1 MKATTFHGLW
11 LQAFEI
17 TMRHITSS
25 VICRAA
31 CHLLS
36 TLLTAG
42 MVEYSDV
49 NHLIGSMIS
58 SFDLNGPT
66 VCVDSSNIFLSV
78 IAPLR
83 CTFNLGSMT
92 ETLERT
98 LGWLFTRW
106 SPSRSRY
113 TLLEIID
120 LISKPGMLHD
130 RAHTGRIAQLCP
142 TPSVVQLLSI
152 CLGLPLPKSKPGATQ
167 HLGRVSQAHLI
178 SIRKRK
184 LMRYLLLDT
193 DDQPDPDLVEIPTKA
208 TPQVNSSNLQ
218 QKRLYDLIL
227 EYLTTETSAIFNEVF
242 QPGASK
248 GALTITAD
256 MVQVAISLAVVDQ
269 AMLGHSYGGETRR
282 KDNLQSSADALMKKL
297 IARVVDSDAPGDLE
311 GGLYEF
317 MLDFSAVG
325 IVQCSGQDLL
335 SSGVAAV
342 TQFFDNDL
350 WRTRSS
356 ATEKSANSQNAMD
369 LDDDLEPP
377 RSHGQ
382 AKEETSSVDISHEEI
397 SAATG
402 YMAFRACQAAKMC
415 FISRP
420 FLESDDE
427 TVAESAMTFKEA
439 IIAPTFIEYLTHLQP
454 QEFLSC
460 RQVLQEIFKSG
471 YRVGEKEASTLL
483 VYIAQELLEP
493 YEFERCEVALGMCLD
508 VLTGLAELW
517 TTADLG
523 EVTDIGAEMYT
534 WLIRKALER
543 GIASPHVQIG
553 ISTML
558 QRVIRV
564 DPEYAK
570 SLSLESARTSLF
582 RVLQEGSLVVK
593 YHVGNSISE
602 IFGLFILKEH
612 ENILQDIVTRL
623 PDTADHVEGIAL
635 RLYVFSRLGA
645 AWSTLLRRCVYHIL
659 ETPGPIPDSRGY
671 AQNCISYLTVS
682 LGLEDSRELFRLFAS
697 QIIYTWLETQPL
709 RSLPYDIFDYADI
722 DELLKDVQSDVV
734 GQMIMRGRDDEATQ
748 LASDLQRSYAQL
760 LEDSFSKV
768 AAYSIARDLSISS
781 SQSAQMP
788 GAEARVRK
796 VLGKEKYSSLVTAHF
811 PYILATFYRTLDE
824 EEHIQKGFSKHA
836 AFGNAL
842 VAYQEM
848 LATSSSAGVLPV
860 NQQPSFKSRLLI
872 AEMDHLC
879 RRSIFELDSMWSPVL
894 YVYVFR
900 ELLSGVHPALGSS
913 HACAIIRRIR
923 ILICMADSTALMGYP
938 LEMAL
943 HSLRPFLTDT
953 QCSED
958 SIGIFQY
965 LLSHGESY
973 LKAVPSFLVGIAVS
987 TLTATKAFLSSTQ
1000 ESTTQ
1005 ESQYKATMT
1014 KANAFHVWFSDYLG
1028 RYTSAQLTGATEIS
1042 FKAIIKAAKNVRDKG
1057 NAKKG
1062 SYESELLLELLEDQ
1076 RSERNLLDQT
1086 SRKLILNLLCSAFES
1101 PPTFRED
1108 ILGDDQLAARYA
1120 GVIWKTCQR
1129 ADCGQDFLLWA
1140 GRVLGRAFAGKGSA
1154 RMHVDHDPSQGIASA
1169 SEPSSASRTSVLK
1182 SLCSILLVE
1191 DRTEV
1196 GAVEK
1201 TLRMIMNKAHG
1212 TEYFSDCEQALPET
1226 LMTSMLWD
1234 QHHPVLE
1241 PSKSSPCKSLSECA
1255 NCDEGLSVSI
1265 WIQQLCIA
1273 LAMTGD
1279 EDPILSELP
1288 RILRVVEG
1296 LAKQIF
1302 PFVLHLVLLNEVGG
1316 HEKTKRIISEAIHE
1330 WFKNDKTALIPHV
1343 TILLR
1348 AILYLRKQPLPNE
1361 LAKADRSRWL
1371 EIDYNNAA
1379 SAAVRC
1385 SMFKTALMFLEM
1397 SHSEAAKASRRSSGI
1412 KFEELTKM
1420 LLQIYQNINEQDSF
1434 YGVQQPSSLA
1444 SLTSRLEYE
1453 QAGSKSLSFRGA
1465 HFDSQIR
1472 HAKEASYEDYES
1484 MITVLNTLD
1493 LHGLS
1498 QSLLS
1503 KMTESGH
1510 AAVESMLNTA
1520 RKLEQWDISVP
1531 ASHSGDSST
1540 IFRALQG
1547 INNAVDLDTAF
1558 SAINLGV
1565 SDAMKMLIT
1574 SNDATSAAPKTLAV
1588 LASLTEADEVFSSRS
1603 SAELYEVWSK
1613 CEARAEWMRIEG

>member
-1 MKATTFHGLW
+1 
-11 LQAFEI
+11 
-17 TMRHITSS
+17 
-25 VICRAA
+25 
-31 CHLLS
+31 
-36 TLLTAG
+36 

-58 SFDLNGPT
+58 SFDLNGPA
-66 VCVDSSNIFLSV
+66 VCVDSSNIFMSV

-83 CTFNLGSMT
+83 CSFNLGSMT
-92 ETLERT
+92 ETLERA
-98 LGWLFTRW
+98 LRWLFTRW
-106 SPSRSRY
+106 SPSRSRDAS
-113 TLLEIID
+113 LEIIS
-120 LISKPGMLHD
+120 LINKVGMLHD
-130 RAHTGRIAQLCP
+130 RIHTGRIAQLCP
-142 TPSVVQLLSI
+142 TTSVVQLLCI
-152 CLGLPLPKSKPGATQ
+152 CLGLPSTKTKSRAAQ
-167 HLGRVSQAHLI
+167 HLGRVSQAHLA

-193 DDQPDPDLVEIPTKA
+193 DEPDPNLGSIPTKDN
-208 TPQVNSSNLQ
+208 PQVNSLNLH
-218 QKRLYDLIL
+218 QKKLYHLIL
-227 EYLTTETSAIFNEVF
+227 EYLVSETSTILQNGF

-248 GALTITAD
+248 GVLTITAD
-256 MVQVAISLAVVDQ
+256 MVQVTISLAVVDQ
-269 AMLGHSYGGETRR
+269 AMLGHKYSEESRS
-282 KDNLQSSADALMKKL
+282 KDNLRSSVDALMKKL
-297 IARVVDSDAPGDLE
+297 IARVLDSDALGDLE
-311 GGLYEF
+311 GGLYGI

-335 SSGVAAV
+335 SSGVTAV
-342 TQFFDNDL
+342 MQSFDNDP

-356 ATEKSANSQNAMD
+356 HNSANSQDAMD
-369 LDDDLEPP
+369 LDDDDFGSPG
-377 RSHGQ
+377 SHGK
-382 AKEETSSVDISHEEI
+382 AKEKTSSGDISHEEI

-402 YMAFRACQAAKMC
+402 YMAFRACQAAKLC

-427 TVAESAMTFKEA
+427 TVAESAVASKEL
-439 IIAPTFIEYLTHLQP
+439 IIAPTFVEYLTQLQP
-454 QEFLSC
+454 PEFLSC
-460 RQVLQEIFKSG
+460 RQVLQEILKSG
-471 YRVGEKEASTLL
+471 YRFGENEASTLL
-483 VYIAQELLEP
+483 EYIAHELLEL

-508 VLTGLAELW
+508 VLTGLPELW

-523 EVTDIGAEMYT
+523 DLSDLGAQMYT

-553 ISTML
+553 ICTLL

-612 ENILQDIVTRL
+612 ENVLQDIVTRL

-671 AQNCISYLTVS
+671 AQHCISYLTTS
-682 LGLEDSRELFRLFAS
+682 LGLADSRELFRLFAS

-734 GQMIMRGRDDEATQ
+734 GQLIMRGRDDEATQ

-768 AAYSIARDLSISS
+768 AAYSIARDLSVSS
-781 SQSAQMP
+781 SQSGPTP
-788 GAEARVRK
+788 GAEARLRK
-796 VLGKEKYSSLVTAHF
+796 VLGKEKYFSLVAAHF

-848 LATSSSAGVLPV
+848 LATSSSAGVVPV

-900 ELLSGVHPALGSS
+900 ELLSGIHLALGSS
-913 HACAIIRRIR
+913 YACAIIRRIR
-923 ILICMADSTALMGYP
+923 ILICMAGSTALMGYP

-943 HSLRPFLTDT
+943 LSLRPFLTDT

-965 LLSHGESY
+965 LLSHGETY

-987 TLTATKAFLSSTQ
+987 TLTATKAFLGSTQ

-1014 KANAFHVWFSDYLG
+1014 KASAFHTWFSAYLG
-1028 RYTSAQLTGATEIS
+1028 RYSSAQLTGATEAS

-1062 SYESELLLELLEDQ
+1062 SYESELLLQLLEDQ
-1076 RSERNLLDQT
+1076 RSERNLLDQA
-1086 SRKLILNLLCSAFES
+1086 SRNLILNLLCSNFES
-1101 PPTFRED
+1101 PPNFRED
-1108 ILGDDQLAARYA
+1108 ILGDDQLAVRYA

-1129 ADCGQDFLLWA
+1129 ADCGENYLLWA
-1140 GRVLGRAFAGKGSA
+1140 GRVLGRAFASKGSVK
-1154 RMHVDHDPSQGIASA
+1154 MQVDHDTSQGVSSA
-1169 SEPSSASRTSVLK
+1169 SEPSSTSRTSILR
-1182 SLCSILLVE
+1182 SLCSILLVD
-1191 DRTEV
+1191 DRHEV
-1196 GAVEK
+1196 GAVER

-1212 TEYFSDCEQALPET
+1212 TEYFSDCESALPES

-1241 PSKSSPCKSLSECA
+1241 PSKISTYKSLSECA
-1255 NCDEGLSVSI
+1255 KCDEGLSVSI

-1273 LAMTGD
+1273 LAMTSE

-1288 RILRVVEG
+1288 QILCVVES
-1296 LAKQIF
+1296 LAGQIF
-1302 PFVLHLVLLNEVGG
+1302 PFVLHLVLLNEAGG
-1316 HEKTKRIISEAIHE
+1316 HEKTKRIMSEAVYE
-1330 WFKNDKTALIPHV
+1330 WFKNDKAALIPHV
-1343 TILLR
+1343 RMFLR
-1348 AILYLRKQPLPNE
+1348 AILYLRRQPLPNE
-1361 LAKADRSRWL
+1361 MAKADRSRWL

-1379 SAAVRC
+1379 GAAIRC
-1385 SMFKTALMFLEM
+1385 SMFETALMFLEM

-1412 KFEELTKM
+1412 KFEEPTKM

-1444 SLTSRLEYE
+1444 SLTTRLEYE

-1465 HFDSQIR
+1465 QFDSQIR

-1540 IFRALQG
+1540 IFQALQG
-1547 INNAVDLDTAF
+1547 INNAEDVDTAF
-1558 SAINLGV
+1558 SAINLGL
-1565 SDAMKMLIT
+1565 SNAMKMLVT
-1574 SNDATSAAPKTLAV
+1574 CNDATSAAPKTLAV
-1588 LASLTEADEVFSSRS
+1588 LASLAEADEVFSSQS
-1603 SAELYEVWSK
+1603 SAELHEVWSK
-1613 CEARAEWMRIEG
+1613 FEARAEWMSIEG